1 MKCFMVILAFFSCL
15 RLSAMQ
21 APEEAEIAALAA
33 EFSADFKQYQK
44 IESQFR
50 AVCMQKLF
58 FLNKKPLVQNSPYY
72 NFKQRLQKLEQRKSE
87 LAAQL
92 LPGRAEYIEN
102 AFIFYCKTQNYNFNP
117 GVAHALQSWKK
128 DQN

>member
-1 MKCFMVILAFFSCL
+1 MKFFSL
-15 RLSAMQ
+15 IIVASVSTSLFGMQ
-21 APEEAEIAALAA
+21 ELEQAEIAALAA

-72 NFKQRLQKLEQRKSE
+72 NFQAKITK
-87 LAAQL
+87 AGA
-92 LPGRAEYIEN
+92 
-102 AFIFYCKTQNYNFNP
+102 T
-117 GVAHALQSWKK
+117 
-128 DQN
+128 

>member
-1 MKCFMVILAFFSCL
+1 M
-15 RLSAMQ
+15 RLFGMQ
-21 APEEAEIAALAA
+21 ELEQVEIAALAA
-33 EFSADFKQYQK
+33 EFSKDYEQHVQEQ
-44 IESQFR
+44 ESAFR

-72 NFKQRLQKLEQRKSE
+72 NFKQRLQKLEQRKNE
-87 LAAQL
+87 LAAHL

-102 AFIFYCKTQNYNFNP
+102 EFIFYCKTHSCNFNP

>member
-1 MKCFMVILAFFSCL
+1 MKFFSL
-15 RLSAMQ
+15 IIVASVSTSLFGMQ
-21 APEEAEIAALAA
+21 ELEQAEIAALAA
-33 EFSADFKQYQK
+33 EFSTDFEQYQK